1 MLVTHD
7 LDAAGAIADHLVV
20 LRRGR
25 VVFDETRAAGF
36 DAAAVRAIYEE
47 RDAWLRPPDAGADA
61 PAGAAPAAAPPPP
74 PSFLAQVL
82 RIAAKDLRIEWRS
95 REILYTMAFLAV
107 VVVLIFSFAFVV
119 GDARRRPPVTAGIL
133 WIAVIVSGTVGLGR
147 TFDREREGEPIRS
160 LLLSPAPRA
169 AIYLG
174 KLAATVVLML
184 AVELVL
190 VTLCGL
196 ALHRRHRRAG
206 GRASRCCSVLGTI
219 GFAAA
224 GCVFSAALLRSRSRD
239 VLLSTLLYPIIVPIV
254 IAGARGTASS
264 WIRSRPTSTA
274 PSSGRSSCRRWT

>member
-1 MLVTHD
+1 V
-7 LDAAGAIADHLVV
+7 
-20 LRRGR
+20 
-25 VVFDETRAAGF
+25 
-36 DAAAVRAIYEE
+36 
-47 RDAWLRPPDAGADA
+47 PDAPD
-61 PAGAAPAAAPPPP
+61 AAPARPPGPS
-74 PSFLAQVL
+74 PSFLAQML

-119 GDARRRPPVTAGIL
+119 GDAKPPPPVTAGIL

-174 KLAATVVLML
+174 KLAATVALML
-184 AVELVL
+184 LVELVL
-190 VTLCGL
+190 TTLCGFL
-196 ALHRRHRRAG
+196 FTAGIAAQAGRIALLLG
-206 GRASRCCSVLGTI
+206 LGTI

-254 IAGARGTASS
+254 IAGARGTAQLLDVTTPDLEGAAF
-264 WIRSRPTSTA
+264 WTQFLFALDILFVTA
-274 PSSGRSSCRRWT
+274 GLWAFDPVVGGD